1 MKHIYL
7 LLFTFNLSF
16 CFSQTVVP
24 PSNLSVYY
32 DSANVEY
39 SASNSSLY
47 DDLATIVIG
56 NHSPFLTYSQRHN
69 YLYDADTPTNDPNN
83 VTLIY
88 SGDVQPDDQWL
99 SGNNPNSTQTYNT
112 EHVYPRSLLGSN
124 TAEADLYLLRAC
136 IISVNSL
143 RGNDPFRDGSGN
155 YFSSSDE
162 FFPGQDWRGDVA
174 RIIMYVNLR
183 YNEPFTDVGSL
194 ALFLAWNAADPV
206 DVDGIEDNRN
216 TVISDAQGNR
226 NPFVDNPYLAT
237 LIWGGAPAQNRW
249 TGLSNNQFLQEQ
261 VKIYPNPA
269 NGNEINIIS
278 NKDIIAEVY
287 DILGKRVNQQNLTSN
302 QRKLNISGLKKGIYL
317 LKLKTDSGTVTKK
330 LIRQ

>member
-7 LLFTFNLSF
+7 LLFTFILSF

-99 SGNNPNSTQTYNT
+99 SGNNPNSTQTTTQNMST
-112 EHVYPRSLLGSN
+112 RV
-124 TAEADLYLLRAC
+124 LYLVL
-136 IISVNSL
+136 ILQKQI
-143 RGNDPFRDGSGN
+143 
-155 YFSSSDE
+155 Y
-162 FFPGQDWRGDVA
+162 
-174 RIIMYVNLR
+174 IYYVL
-183 YNEPFTDVGSL
+183 VL
-194 ALFLAWNAADPV
+194 
-206 DVDGIEDNRN
+206 
-216 TVISDAQGNR
+216 
-226 NPFVDNPYLAT
+226 
-237 LIWGGAPAQNRW
+237 
-249 TGLSNNQFLQEQ
+249 
-261 VKIYPNPA
+261 
-269 NGNEINIIS
+269 
-278 NKDIIAEVY
+278 
-287 DILGKRVNQQNLTSN
+287 
-302 QRKLNISGLKKGIYL
+302 
-317 LKLKTDSGTVTKK
+317 
-330 LIRQ
+330 